1 MSLVASGKPRG
12 KDVLRR
18 RAQTALSGAAKQL
31 SEMRDA
37 EALDF
42 TKEAVGDLVSRA
54 AALVCGG
61 GRARLL

>member
-12 KDVLRR
+12 KDVLR